1 MARKQQ
7 KTPETPKEKPVKDRI
22 IDAALSLAAVQGWE
36 TCSIR
41 DIAEEADISLEKFYD
56 HFDEKSDVLIAY
68 GRRIDRAVL
77 EAFAELDYESKSRD
91 RLFDILMERF
101 DLVNQDRAAVL
112 SILHSY
118 KVDPKQALISCSP
131 LGQSMS
137 RMLEA
142 AGLDT
147 SGLRG
152 AARVA
157 GLTALFMCVLRV
169 WMKDNSA
176 DMSETMAALD
186 KGLSRMESAANS
198 LGL

>member
-1 MARKQQ
+1 
-7 KTPETPKEKPVKDRI
+7 V
-22 IDAALSLAAVQGWE
+22 
-36 TCSIR
+36 R
-41 DIAEEADISLEKFYD
+41 DIAEEANISLEEFYD

-77 EAFAELDYESKSRD
+77 AAFAELDYESKARD

-101 DLVNQDRAAVL
+101 DLANRDRDAVL
-112 SILHSY
+112 SILHSF
-118 KVDPKQALISCSP
+118 KLDPKQALISCPS
-131 LGQSMS
+131 LSQSMT

-147 SGLRG
+147 AGFRG

-157 GLTALFMCVLRV
+157 GLTGLFMCVLRV
-169 WMKDNSA
+169 WMKDESE